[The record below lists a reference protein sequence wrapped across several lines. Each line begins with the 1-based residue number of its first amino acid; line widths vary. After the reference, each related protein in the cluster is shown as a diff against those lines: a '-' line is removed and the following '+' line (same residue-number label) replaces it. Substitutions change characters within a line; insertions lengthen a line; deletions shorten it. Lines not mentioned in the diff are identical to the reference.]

1 MDNRSEALKVV
12 IERGPLQPSQIA
24 TTVNTNILFASA
36 ILSELTDNKKIK
48 ITHVKRG
55 GSPFYYVSGQ
65 EEKLMDLAKYLSG
78 KTKEAYDL
86 LSEKLVVRDSHA
98 EPWQR
103 VAFRDLKDYA
113 VPVHVNYKGVQETF
127 WKWYLTTNDE
137 AKGLIKGLFGE
148 KKEDPVEQEKVRK
161 EPIER
166 EEVRE
171 SVQSELVKDES
182 VEKLVRGEVVS
193 SDQEEV
199 SIEDYFSTNNMYV
212 ISQNMIRKGRELNF
226 IIDFPSQIGKL
237 RYFAKYKNKKKI
249 TDKDL
254 FLAIDEGA
262 DKGLPVLFLSS
273 GELTKKAQAYLD
285 ENISGKL
292 IFKSL

>member
-1 MDNRSEALKVV
+1 MDNRSEALKIV

-36 ILSELTDNKKIK
+36 ILSELVDNKKIK
-48 ITHVKRG
+48 ITYVKRG
-55 GSPFYYVSGQ
+55 GSPFYYVPGQ

-86 LSEKLVVRDSHA
+86 LSEKLVIRDSNA
-98 EPWQR
+98 EPWLR

-137 AKGLIKGLFGE
+137 VKGLIKQLFGE
-148 KKEDPVEQEKVRK
+148 KKEKPAPEK
-161 EPIER
+161 
-166 EEVRE
+166 
-171 SVQSELVKDES
+171 ELVKETP
-182 VEKLVRGEVVS
+182 VEKELVKETPVETVT
-193 SDQEEV
+193 QERLVKEAPAEP
-199 SIEDYFSTNNMYV
+199 SIENYFVTNNMYI
-212 ISQNMIRKGRELNF
+212 ISQNMVRKGRELNF
-226 IIDFPSQIGKL
+226 VVDFPSQIGKL
-237 RYFAKYKNKKKI
+237 RYFVKYKNKKKI

-254 FLAIDEGA
+254 FLAMEEGA
-262 DKGLPVLFLSS
+262 EKGLPVLFLSG
-273 GELTKKAQAYLD
+273 GELNKKAQKYID

-292 IFKSL
+292 LFKSI

>member
-12 IERGPLQPSQIA
+12 VERGPLQPSQIA

-36 ILSELTDNKKIK
+36 ILSELVDAKKIK
-48 ITHVKRG
+48 ITYVKRG

-65 EEKLMDLAKYLSG
+65 EEKLMDLAKYLPG
-78 KTKEAYDL
+78 KTKEAYDF
-86 LSEKLVVRDSHA
+86 LSEKVVVRDSHA

-103 VAFRDLKDYA
+103 VAFRDLRDYA

-137 AKGLIKGLFGE
+137 AKSLIKDLFGE
-148 KKEDPVEQEKVRK
+148 KKEIPAEK
-161 EPIER
+161 
-166 EEVRE
+166 
-171 SVQSELVKDES
+171 ELVKEALVERELVKEIPAEKELVKETPAEKELVKESISEEIS
-182 VEKLVRGEVVS
+182 VEN
-193 SDQEEV
+193 
-199 SIEDYFSTNNMYV
+199 YFSTNNMYI

-226 IIDFPSQIGKL
+226 VVDFPSQIGKL
-237 RYFAKYKNKKKI
+237 RYFVKYKSKKKI

-254 FLAIDEGA
+254 FLAMEEGSE
-262 DKGLPVLFLSS
+262 KGLPVLFLSG
-273 GELTKKAQAYLD
+273 GELNKKAQKYID

-292 IFKSL
+292 LFKSL